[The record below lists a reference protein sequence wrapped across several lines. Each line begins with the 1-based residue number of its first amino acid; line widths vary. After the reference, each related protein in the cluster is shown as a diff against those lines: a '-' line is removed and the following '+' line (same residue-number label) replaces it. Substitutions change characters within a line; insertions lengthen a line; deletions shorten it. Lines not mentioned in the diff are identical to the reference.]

1 MPLDEQ
7 LISHSNS
14 QKNEADNS
22 ESDSSST
29 RSASLREA
37 MRGNKSNGS
46 LGSQGDIRA
55 DRMAALRQGGTKELA
70 EKLKDKAAAAA
81 LSPARKGLDKLLMS
95 AWNPINFQLTLGAT
109 LLWIDIH
116 VFLSQIFGTKMFSKL
131 GDEWPLSAVYTSEH
145 HFEVKKNPLTT
156 YEPMGCCL
164 LNIVYFILILSALS
178 LVAMI
183 VSGIENPMKAI
194 KAILG
199 SLWCAAIGGCN
210 KSNSKTD
217 MIISVMNT
225 ILDTYL

>member
-29 RSASLREA
+29 RSSSLREA
-37 MRGNKSNGS
+37 MRGNKSGS

-55 DRMAALRQGGTKELA
+55 DRMTALRQGGAEGLA

-95 AWNPINFQLTLGAT
+95 AWTSLIETFGLTLF
-109 LLWIDIH
+109 WIDIH

-145 HFEVKKNPLTT
+145 HFEVKKNPLTL

-183 VSGIENPMKAI
+183 VSGIANPLKAI

-199 SLWCAAIGGCN
+199 SLWCSAIGGCN
-210 KSNSKTD
+210 NSNSKAD